1 MPRRD
6 GTGPNGQGSF
16 TGKGFGKCLAY
27 GIPAVAGAIAVFGFG
42 RGRGFGGGFARGLG
56 RGLGQRFFNLRNEK
70 EAASPEEIAVLKDK
84 AATLE
89 KDLNNLRKHISESE
103 SK

>member
-42 RGRGFGGGFARGLG
+42 REYACLSDGCCGKIIKCTSENA
-56 RGLGQRFFNLRNEK
+56 QNLRSGR
-70 EAASPEEIAVLKDK
+70 AYFSC
-84 AATLE
+84 TT
-89 KDLNNLRKHISESE
+89 RG
-103 SK
+103 